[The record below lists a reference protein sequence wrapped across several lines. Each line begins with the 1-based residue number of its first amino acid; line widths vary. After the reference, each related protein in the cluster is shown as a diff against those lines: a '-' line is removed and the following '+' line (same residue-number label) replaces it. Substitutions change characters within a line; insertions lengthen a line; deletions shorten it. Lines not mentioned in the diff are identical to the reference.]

1 MAAILYESYYGIMP
15 LTSDYVKHYQV
26 KGAKHH
32 VRRYQNYD
40 GSLTPLG
47 RDHYGVGPARDKV
60 KTDKDRT
67 AGDAQ
72 RRLGSTSNAITDAA
86 SRGASQKELVNAT
99 RRAMTQIDAQMQSD
113 RSQKESVGDKFRN
126 FKNDLAEGR
135 RIAREEKAQAKAEK
149 QAEKAEKA
157 ENRKIAREER
167 ADAKAKERIAKIVNS
182 GNMKLIR
189 DNASKLSYDQLKEAK
204 AKAELVEGI
213 KAKIRKDA
221 SDAAE
226 LAKIQSNAKW
236 RSRAEKALA
245 IKEFAEKGVELTKKI
260 QDLKIDMSERAKQ
273 ANLHGL
279 ELTNK
284 IGILNEEIRKR
295 SEAPERER
303 EAREEAKADKVYKR
317 AWDENERDYQRNMK
331 KLETQQRWNMETD
344 KFRADLTK
352 YKADFE
358 AKRADAKA
366 DREDKRTDSAHK
378 REMDKEDRAI
388 QREKLKS
395 DNENAIAKRVADEV
409 KKQVART
416 DSIVRTAADAAIK
429 KRLDDLLGAEEER
442 KKKRIILP

>member
-15 LTSDYVKHYQV
+15 LTSDYLKHYQV

-47 RDHYGVGPARDKV
+47 REHYGVGEARDKV
-60 KTDKDRT
+60 RTDKNRT
-67 AGDAQ
+67 TGEAV
-72 RRLGSTSNAITDAA
+72 RKSMS
-86 SRGASQKELVNAT
+86 
-99 RRAMTQIDAQMQSD
+99 QIDAQMRSD
-113 RSQKESVGDKFRN
+113 RSPKESIVDKFRN

-149 QAEKAEKA
+149 QAAKA
-157 ENRKIAREER
+157 ER

-260 QDLKIDMSERAKQ
+260 RDLKIDMSERAKQ

-303 EAREEAKADKVYKR
+303 EAREEAKADKAYKR